1 MGEIY
6 MIGRLIAYIPPQM
19 QQHKYGEKKRMKPNP
34 HYINMIINFSILGT
48 LIYVAIQVS

>member
-1 MGEIY
+1 MW
-6 MIGRLIAYIPPQM
+6 GRIIEWTGGVQYKPPQL
-19 QQHKYGEKKRMKPNP
+19 KKRRKIMAPNP